1 MTFYDQLRTLLD
13 WRADPGTRVLS
24 LYLDLSRSPGD
35 LAEDLSEGL
44 HEADFPENFIHD
56 PDGLRSVVQLLEQ
69 RLPGEIEAAR
79 ALGYDGLALFHC
91 HEPALSMVFRLRFA
105 LDPGLTFSHEPQT
118 WQLAYY
124 EEEYEPAVAVVLDG
138 AATQLVEL
146 HVGDVVAH
154 HRVRPSHG
162 RSLEQEVRVELHR
175 LLHDG
180 SRAHVMV
187 LGPDADRAR
196 LLTALEP
203 ALRERVIGEHDRPLA
218 PGAEGFLPVVH
229 RLLQAYER
237 RSEQAGVRGLLAVAR
252 GVAIDPDAV
261 ASDVA
266 AVVEAINQG
275 RIQKFY
281 MLQSFAHRGWLC
293 DACDRLGL
301 LPAPPSCTACGASVA
316 RVPLERHLVQQARSC
331 GAEIETVYESEELS
345 AIGGV
350 AAALLPR

>member
-24 LYLDLSRSPGD
+24 LYLDLTRSPGD

-44 HEADFPENFIHD
+44 HEADFPEVFIHD
-56 PDGLRSVVQLLEQ
+56 PDGLKSVVQLLEQ
-69 RLPGEIEAAR
+69 RLPGEIESAR

-91 HEPALSMVFRLRFA
+91 REPALAMVFRLRFA

-124 EEEYEPAVAVVLDG
+124 EEEYEPAVAIVLDG
-138 AATQLVEL
+138 PATQLVEL
-146 HVGDVVAH
+146 HVGDVASH

-175 LLHDG
+175 LLHDR
-180 SRAHVMV
+180 SRAHLLV

-196 LLTALEP
+196 LLASLEP
-203 ALRERVIGEHDRPLA
+203 ALRERVIGEHDRSLA
-218 PGAEGFLPVVH
+218 PGAAGFLPVVH

-237 RSEQAGVRGLLAVAR
+237 RSEVAGVRSLLVVPGGAL
-252 GVAIDPDAV
+252 DPDAV

-275 RIQKFY
+275 RIRKFY

-293 DACDRLGL
+293 DACDRLGT
-301 LPAPPSCTACGASVA
+301 LPVPPSCTACGASVA
-316 RVPLERHLVQQARSC
+316 RVPLERHLVQQARAC
-331 GAEIETVYESEELS
+331 GAEIETVHESEEL
-345 AIGGV
+345 AGVGGV